1 MHLFRHSSSHRLR
14 RQCPASNA
22 SWAFILLWFVL
33 LAVQPVDGRAD
44 CMDGRILRLM
54 DRHNVAGLNVLVLR
68 NGREV
73 WASSYGWA
81 DPAAQVPMSREVVF
95 RLESLSK
102 PVTAWG
108 VLRMVEQGQ
117 IALDAPVD
125 LHLAQWS
132 SPPGTPPLSLRQ
144 LLSHSAGVG
153 LGDFTARFPPEGP
166 MPDKRAALSADFTM
180 SSLPGTAF
188 SYSDTGFNLIELLIE
203 DLTAREFVEWMAE
216 EILVPLGMDTAWFGW
231 SPALAGRIATGHD
244 LRGRPVAPY
253 VYPGAASGGLLGDID
268 SMAAFARAS
277 FGELRDDSSEVLS
290 ADSIALMHRPAVAVD
305 GLFGLVTEGYGLGH
319 FTETLSDGRRAVW
332 HGGQGYGWMTHL
344 HLVPESGDAIILLAN
359 SQRAWPL
366 FAEVLAEWS
375 TTLGVAPVGMARV
388 VQGWTLGVAATTL
401 LTLAA
406 IVQAMR
412 LGIGISSGQRR
423 WTWPTPWRA
432 AAALSGAGLI
442 ALALWASAQ
451 DYLFLFSILP
461 GLAGWLGLATAALG
475 AVMVLSAFLP
485 RTMVD

>member
-1 MHLFRHSSSHRLR
+1 MRSILIR
-14 RQCPASNA
+14 RRGRAVALAVC
-22 SWAFILLWFVL
+22 L
-33 LAVQPVDGRAD
+33 LASLFVIFLQERAESD
-44 CMDGRILRLM
+44 PLPGEPIGGRIPALM
-54 DRHNVAGLNVLVLR
+54 ARHDVAGLNILVLHE
-68 NGREV
+68 GREH
-73 WASSYGWA
+73 WAGSYGWA
-81 DPAAQVPMSREVVF
+81 DPAMQIPMTRGTVF
-95 RLESLSK
+95 RLESLAK

-108 VLRMVEQGQ
+108 AVRLAEQGR
-117 IALDAPVD
+117 ISLDDPVQEQ
-125 LHLAQWS
+125 LTGWV
-132 SPPGTPPLSLRQ
+132 PPSGTPPVSPRQ
-144 LLSHSAGVG
+144 LLSHTAGVG
-153 LGDFTARFPPEGP
+153 LGDFTARFPPDGP
-166 MPDKRAALSADFTM
+166 VPDKRAALSADLAMIAT
-180 SSLPGTAF
+180 PGTGF

-203 DLTAREFVEWMAE
+203 DVTQRPFADWMAAE
-216 EILVPLGMDTAWFGW
+216 VLEPLGMTLAHFGW
-231 SPALAGRIATGHD
+231 SPALAERIATGHD

-253 VYPGAASGGLLGDID
+253 VYPGAASGGLLGDLE

-277 FGELRDDSSEVLS
+277 FDELRDDSSEVLS
-290 ADSIALMHRPAVAVD
+290 ADSIALMHRPAVAVG

-344 HLVPESGDAIILLAN
+344 HLLPESGDAIILLAN

-388 VQGWTLGVAATTL
+388 AQGWTLGLAATAL

-406 IVQAMR
+406 IVQALR
-412 LGIGISSGQRR
+412 LGIGIASGQRG

-442 ALALWASAQ
+442 ALTLWAAAQ

-461 GLAGWLGLATAALG
+461 GLAGWLGLATATLG
-475 AVMVLSAFLP
+475 ASMILSAFLP